1 MLGAEL
7 FAALRASYEA
17 RGLPPVLADAELAK
31 VVHASQHDRFP
42 EQIVTHGTRQV
53 VSQIAFGECGGRN
66 HSRDSVRRRG
76 RSRSHGEGQVLPF
89 RSVNK
94 TLEEKNN
101 SSFLGTHA
109 SLLQSA

>member
-7 FAALRASYEA
+7 FATLWASYA
-17 RGLPPVLADAELAK
+17 ALGPPPVLADAVLAK

-53 VSQIAFGECGGRN
+53 VSQAAFGECGGKN
-66 HSRDSVRRRG
+66 SSRDSVRR
-76 RSRSHGEGQVLPF
+76 RSRSHGEGQVSPF

-94 TLEEKNN
+94 TLEKKNN
-101 SSFLGTHA
+101 SSFLGTYA